1 MTKKLL
7 VFVGTYTLPIL
18 FGTGSVLTGKGEGIY
33 IYRMDQVSGA
43 LAVSSKVTCVANP
56 SFLAFD
62 PKQRFLYVVNE
73 LKIFEDKPTGTI
85 SAFSV
90 DSETGKLMFLNRKPT
105 QGTDPCHVTVD
116 KNGRYALVANFM
128 SGSVCILPILKDGSL
143 GDATDFVQHH
153 GSSVNPKRQAGPHA
167 HATILDQE
175 NRYVFVPD
183 LGMDRI
189 MIYKYDPQH
198 GKLEPND
205 EPWIQAKAGAG
216 PRHLAFS
223 PNGRYAY
230 LTNELDST
238 LVAFAY
244 DKENGKLKELQT
256 VPALP
261 KDFSGESTCAD
272 VHVSPSGT
280 FVYGSNRGHDSI
292 VIYKINQ
299 RTGALTYVGH
309 ESTQGN
315 NPRNFAI
322 DPTGRFLL
330 AANQNSDTIVTFRIH
345 AETGKLSST
354 GQVTQVPTPV
364 CIKTVFV
371 GGRISS

>member
-18 FGTGSVLTGKGEGIY
+18 FGTGSVLMGKGEGIY
-33 IYRMDQVSGA
+33 VYQMDQVSGA
-43 LAVSSKVTCVANP
+43 LEFSSKITCVANP

-62 PKQRFLYVVNE
+62 PKQRFLYAVNE

-90 DSETGKLMFLNRKPT
+90 DSETGKLKFLNTKPT

-128 SGSVCILPILKDGSL
+128 SGSVCVLPILKDGSL

-153 GSSVNPKRQAGPHA
+153 GSSVNPERQAGPHA
-167 HATILDQE
+167 HAAILDEE
-175 NRYVFVPD
+175 NRYVLVPD

-189 MIYKYDPQH
+189 MIYKYDPHH

-205 EPWIQAKAGAG
+205 EPWIQVKAGSG
-216 PRHLAFS
+216 PRHLAFI
-223 PNGRYAY
+223 PNGRHAY

-244 DKENGKLKELQT
+244 DKKNGKLKEIQT

-272 VHVSPSGT
+272 IHVSPSGT
-280 FVYGSNRGHDSI
+280 FVYASNRGHNSI
-292 VIYKINQ
+292 VVYKINQ
-299 RTGALTYVGH
+299 RTGELTYVGH

-315 NPRNFAI
+315 TPRNFAI

-330 AANQNSDTIVTFRIH
+330 AANQNTDTIVTFRIH
-345 AETGKLSST
+345 DETGRLSPT
-354 GQVTQVPTPV
+354 GHVTKVPTPV
-364 CIKTVFV
+364 CIKTVFF
-371 GGRISS
+371 GGKTSS